1 MELADDDDPS
11 GRWCTVCFAAQ
22 KQTGL
27 RSCHS
32 GDRGLAQQECTVR
45 RRGRN
50 RAVIPGNTGQLHDG
64 GPSAARTALAYAKQ
78 KDEMYIFQGGNY
90 TPDNIQDLFRG
101 LGSDT
106 AILLDGGGH
115 RRSFCAVIPG
125 ACGPALGRRKDRA
138 TPVRCSVTPMSGRCP
153 AGWRST
159 KASQRRRARSRY
171 TCGVKSSE
179 VMVVILVTS
188 HRAS

>member
-90 TPDNIQDLFRG
+90 TPDNIK
-101 LGSDT
+101 T
-106 AILLDGGGH
+106 
-115 RRSFCAVIPG
+115 
-125 ACGPALGRRKDRA
+125 
-138 TPVRCSVTPMSGRCP
+138 CSAAWVVTPRFCST
-153 AGWRST
+153 AGVIGDRS
-159 KASQRRRARSRY
+159 AP
-171 TCGVKSSE
+171 
-179 VMVVILVTS
+179 
-188 HRAS
+188 